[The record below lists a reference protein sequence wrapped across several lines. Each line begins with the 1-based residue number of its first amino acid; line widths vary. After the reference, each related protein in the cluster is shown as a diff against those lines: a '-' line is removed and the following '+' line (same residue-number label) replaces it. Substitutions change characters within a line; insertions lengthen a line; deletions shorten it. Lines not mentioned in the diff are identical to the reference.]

1 MKGLVSNKKK
11 GIVLV
16 LNIIAIFVISML
28 LIFRQENF
36 TAKAQKINANGDSDK
51 LSFDLLVTPEVA
63 KVKSGETVEISIDL
77 SQINVGENGLNS
89 IVGNLKYDEKL
100 FDSMTFV
107 GSENISNDGN
117 TKDTT
122 KWNVELNQIKD
133 SDLYGKFCI
142 YTMKEGVKDN
152 QNVAKISL
160 KLKENLKPQTTKVI
174 FENLESSDGKVE
186 VPDDNRVVTIIIY
199 DDEKT
204 PEIPEDEKS
213 VPEEPQTPQTPQSP
227 QTGDTNIIIAVII
240 LILTVLMDITFF
252 GINRNKSHN
261 TGRKFLGLLLVLLI
275 GGSCIYNFTNAEEQL
290 KDAIDILDVKQT
302 WLNSSK
308 YLVTDDNVS
317 RIAPNTK
324 IKDMTEELSKDV
336 EISSNDSNSVENNN
350 SNNGRNSNNN
360 NNVNEDD
367 IVTSGMKIGIK
378 NGTNEDADKDKT
390 YNISVWGDI
399 NGDGKSNQVELTSI
413 IRNNVDSEKWK
424 LEDIQKLSG
433 DLNCD
438 NDINKQDVNLS
449 VRYIVYG
456 EMTIPEIEDVEK
468 PDVEVVSGNYS
479 DKLKAYISNEVEI
492 KITENAENAQNTKYK
507 IETVSEESGEIKEIV
522 PYTEISR
529 EQLNSEGKYETIIKI
544 SDNGVYKISAYTTGK
559 LGNRSKIPYI
569 IVHKTVGTFGYQIH
583 YFYDGIEN
591 ESKKISGTGNLG
603 SPISITPKKED
614 GNYILD
620 THYGEG
626 DYIGTQGIPIIISE
640 NEEKNV
646 GYVYYVTKGKE
657 YHISGEVI
665 GGNGVISDIS
675 ETVFEGQNS
684 TKDIIVTPN
693 KGYKIKE
700 IKKYTSSEYSD
711 IEDIKKYG
719 NVENIYNVSKSMNI
733 EKFENVRGNIHVT
746 VEFEPSPYVAQ
757 IVKIPSD
764 IDQNIKGEN
773 GEKILNQQYT
783 TLNDAIIDAQKA
795 NNASSNENKLVE
807 IIILKDIENE
817 TNIVK
822 DNNNISIDLKG
833 YYINYSGTG
842 ETSYT
847 LKTENAKLTIT
858 DTSTTGTGKIS
869 NKNGVGVYI
878 KKTGELTVGV
888 NDDDVSLITPV
899 VQGSTYGV
907 YKEFDVNDEKV
918 VNDKDGKEYYPEG
931 IFNFYDGI
939 IIGGKKDDGYNA
951 LNMQKVDNTPDN
963 YNATIMT
970 NSETG
975 NQEATLHV
983 VSDVEAT
990 IGKRRYSRIEDAI
1003 SDANKLVGTPD
1014 KQVEITVMKDI
1025 TKDESHKIFVDS
1037 SKNIKLDLN
1046 GHTLTTSANDN
1057 VILNTGK
1064 LEIYDSS
1071 EKIDDE
1077 TGEKIA
1083 GTGKVQGS
1091 TRDSIVNCVYGEKI
1105 IKKVEL
1111 DEINIVSGTMEKYEG
1126 ITVINNAKDMNFK
1139 FSVEQ
1144 ETDINLEIT
1153 GNGLDNLLTLIYV
1166 DGKEVTY
1173 SYRQNK
1179 VNYGSGWGLA
1189 HVNLGKVTAGEHTV
1203 RIKYSGNN
1211 YNTPKFESFTI
1222 TSGEGRGNL
1231 TLTSGTYETSDIK
1244 NYADMYI
1251 NGGTVNV
1258 GVNSYISGYIEI
1270 NDGDI
1275 NSCINSDS
1283 GTKTVIKGGN
1293 FNSLTYCVKNAG
1305 DLTIENEPVF
1315 NSQHNQ
1321 AKRYYSLSNTGKMK
1335 INGGTYIGGIG
1346 NSENNYNDAI
1356 ITKAQISSIDDAIS
1370 NSGNLI
1376 IENVTINS
1384 ANYILKNTTGETV
1397 IKNITLK
1404 MDDQNN
1410 PVISNGFKNET
1421 GTVRLNSGKIYV
1433 KNNVIENETGTIE
1446 INGGEFTSSS
1456 NGIII
1461 TNGGNFIMNDGK
1473 ITSNGSCIKNSSTHG
1488 SIPTLNI
1495 NGGIMKSINSTPIIE
1510 DNIYGKTVCIIGKK
1524 DNVINNNS
1532 PIIQGKDTA
1541 ISLICKGTIKFYDGV
1556 LVGTKH
1562 NVISGIIDD
1571 VSGELVKEDKDDGLE
1586 YISLGIS
1593 KNIVARISVNDNPDV
1608 SGIEQ
1613 KYYKLENGYYNF
1625 YTLNSAIMACL
1636 DNKNTTIQ
1644 LMEDEIYIGGTVNIP
1659 ENKDISI
1666 DFNGKTVYGF
1676 TNIIIENNGKL
1687 KFINTYEDDNIEYG
1701 KLICNKGTLI
1711 KNNSSAIFNMEKIQ
1725 TSGSA
1730 MVLDNY
1736 GITNIKNSKIDE
1748 NGTINNK
1755 DFGILNIENSE
1766 TGVVENFAESKDNS
1780 DINVVTYKNC
1790 ICLRGITNSGAGT
1803 VLSVNNTMN
1812 YNGNASTG
1820 TLIVENSISK
1830 NVISNVG
1837 TGKVIIRGDNN
1848 QSGVVTNRDKDGV
1861 IEIQGGKIGG
1871 KNYSV
1876 ENYGKMIITGGKFD
1890 EQYELTTSLN
1900 RLNTICNYATGNIEI
1915 SGNDTYIYAK
1925 NEDVIKNMGTMTI
1938 NGGII
1943 KSDKLNGISNVKG
1956 ILTIGTNDGI
1966 VNYNVVI
1973 NGKTAGINN
1982 TGTLN
1987 FYDGIIEGL
1996 EGKSIVGTIT
2006 DSEQEYLQVKHI
2018 GEYDFDNG
2026 TTEKYHVESGRE
2038 ISVLERVDI
2047 AYVESTGK
2055 KYGSLTNALDETAN
2069 TDTIKLLNDC
2079 MYTETQQSLEIGEN
2093 KNIILDLNGY
2103 NIISSKTGTIINNGN
2118 LTIKGTKNNENGEIV
2133 TSSFTGENTD
2143 IIQNN
2148 GTLVIESGSYGITSG
2163 GTSKLYYNFIK
2174 NMGNFV
2180 VNDGVFSSSTYG
2192 KSINNSTGNV
2202 TINGGT
2208 LNNIE
2213 NSGSGIINILGG
2225 KINGSRNSVLNSS
2238 TDGVIN
2244 INNAFVSSQ
2253 IVNKNSGTINI
2264 LGGNIANETTSFN
2277 PITNSGSGVINI
2289 TGGTIKGFGSIISK
2303 YKIKVIISNEGTGT
2317 INIDGTGLTGNNK
2330 IDLSDDYGFWDEYLY
2345 NIYNVQK
2352 EGTINVKGKVNI
2364 NCKAGYGWERAAI
2377 YAQAGTVNIGDKN
2390 NITNDVIIT
2399 STEMGIKENIGTV
2412 LNYYGGK
2419 ISAPLAVCGGIEAI
2433 SSGYQLITDYDG
2445 NNEVLTIGN
2454 DSDVVQVG
2462 SNKYSSLQDAINK
2475 NDGGTLVLL
2484 KGFRITTSDV
2494 VEIPENKE
2502 FVLDLNGKTI
2512 TTYHNGEWIKNKGNL
2527 KLTDS
2532 SGANNGNIT
2541 GIMNTIIKNEGIL
2554 ELAGG
2559 NINANNDVGN
2569 LVNFKIIY
2577 NTGNGNV
2584 KVSGGNYKSKI
2595 RTSNKNYPNVNWSD
2609 KDYADIIW
2617 SDSSN
2622 KIIITGGAL
2631 ESVSA
2636 NYGTNYNCIFTEN
2649 ENSSLE
2655 MTGGSITVNATNS
2668 RCIRMSL
2675 GGNIDLSGDSKIT
2688 SKAYSVSVSET
2699 GVINISESVVI
2710 TGIVGGSCDVYVS
2723 GGTVEGISAN
2733 TVTVTGGTIGK
2744 ADKGDVINIYD
2755 NAKIGT
2761 GAEVAISRYG
2771 NVNIKGGVISGGIL
2785 DDESSLIPMNMTMT
2799 GGKII
2804 GTSYGIKLKNAGTVV
2819 NITDGEIS
2827 ASNGPGIWKIKGK
2840 LILGVNDKEIPSIIS
2855 PVVKGTTCGV
2865 KNENGE
2871 FEFYDGI
2878 IKSDL
2883 SSNSPIDGDVS
2894 KRPEMYVV
2902 SNESDENNKFAVLR
2916 INGDVEKV
2924 AEVNN
2929 IEYTNFYDAIN
2940 EAIKLNTTVKIFK
2953 GIELTDVITISEGKN
2968 VTIDLAG
2975 HTLQGNT
2982 SGALI
2987 INNGTL
2993 TIIDSSESSTTDFA
3007 TIENTA
3013 GAAIENNGTLII
3025 GVDDN
3030 ANNNNS
3036 PRIIGVS
3043 EAVIGSGTKKLFD
3056 GQIINK

>member
-1 MKGLVSNKKK
+1 MKGLISNKKK
-11 GIVLV
+11 GIVIV

-36 TAKAQKINANGDSDK
+36 TAKAQKINTNGDSDK
-51 LSFDLLVTPEVA
+51 LSFDLLVTPEVV
-63 KVKSGETVEISIDL
+63 KVKSGETVEISMDL

-100 FDSMTFV
+100 FDSMTFI
-107 GSENISNDGN
+107 GSENVSNDGN

-160 KLKENLKPQTTKVI
+160 KLKDNLKPQTTKIV
-174 FENLESSDGKVE
+174 FENLESSDGKIE
-186 VPDDNRVVTIIIY
+186 VPDENRVVTIIIY

-204 PEIPEDEKS
+204 PEIPEDEKPI
-213 VPEEPQTPQTPQSP
+213 PEEPQTPQSP

-240 LILTVLMDITFF
+240 LILTVLMDIVFF
-252 GINRNKSHN
+252 GLNKNKSHN
-261 TGRKFLGLLLVLLI
+261 IGKKFLGLLLVLLI

-350 SNNGRNSNNN
+350 SNNGSNINNN
-360 NNVNEDD
+360 NNVNEND

-390 YNISVWGDI
+390 YNISVLGDI
-399 NGDGKSNQVELTSI
+399 NGDGKSNQIELTSV

-424 LEDIQKLSG
+424 LEDIEKLSG

-438 NDINKQDVNLS
+438 NDINKQDVDLS

-522 PYTEISR
+522 QYTEISR
-529 EQLNSEGKYETIIKI
+529 EQLNSEGKFETIIKI

-719 NVENIYNVSKSMNI
+719 NVENIYNVSRSMNI

-764 IDQNIKGEN
+764 IDQNIKGED
-773 GEKILNQQYT
+773 GEIILNQQYT
-783 TLNDAIIDAQKA
+783 TLNDAIIDAKIA
-795 NNASSNENKLVE
+795 NDASSDKNKLVE

-833 YYINYSGTG
+833 YNINYSGTS
-842 ETSYT
+842 EINYT
-847 LKTENAKLTIT
+847 LQTENAKLTII

-951 LNMQKVDNTPDN
+951 LNMQKIDNTPDN

-1014 KQVEITVMKDI
+1014 EQVEITVMKDI

-1046 GHTLTTSANDN
+1046 GHTLTTSANEN
-1057 VILNTGK
+1057 VIVNSGK

-1071 EKIDDE
+1071 EKIDEE

-1083 GTGKVQGS
+1083 GTGKIKGS
-1091 TRDSIVNCVYGEKI
+1091 TRDSIINCVYGEKI
-1105 IKKVEL
+1105 IKKIGL
-1111 DEINIVSGTMEKYEG
+1111 DEINIVSGTIEQYEG
-1126 ITVINNAKDMNFK
+1126 NTVINYPKDMNFK

-1144 ETDINLEIT
+1144 ETDVNLEIT
-1153 GNGLDNLLTLIYV
+1153 GVELNNLSTCIYV
-1166 DGKEVTY
+1166 DGKDVTY
-1173 SYRQNK
+1173 SYRQKK

-1203 RIKYSGNN
+1203 RITYSSGH

-1275 NSCINSDS
+1275 NGCIDSDS
-1283 GTKTVIKGGN
+1283 GTKTLIKGGN

-1305 DLTIENEPVF
+1305 NLIIENEPVF
-1315 NSQHNQ
+1315 NSVHNQ
-1321 AKRYYSLSNTGKMK
+1321 VNRYYALSNTGKMQ

-1346 NSENNYNDAI
+1346 NSENNYNDVI
-1356 ITKAQISSIDDAIS
+1356 ITKAQISSPDDAIS
-1370 NSGNLI
+1370 NSGNII

-1410 PVISNGFKNET
+1410 PVISNGIKNGT

-1593 KNIVARISVNDNPDV
+1593 KNIVARISVNDNPNV

-1625 YTLNSAIMACL
+1625 YTLNSAITACL

-1644 LMEDEIYIGGTVNIP
+1644 LMEDEVYIGGTVNIP
-1659 ENKDISI
+1659 VSKDITI
-1666 DFNGKTVYGF
+1666 DFNGKTIYGF
-1676 TNIIIENNGKL
+1676 ANINIENNGKL
-1687 KFINTYEDDNIEYG
+1687 KFTNTCEDDNIEYG

-1725 TSGSA
+1725 TSGSVI
-1730 MVLDNY
+1730 VLDNY
-1736 GITNIKNSKIDE
+1736 GTSNIKNSKIDG

-1755 DFGILNIENSE
+1755 DFGILNIEDSE
-1766 TGVVENFAESKDNS
+1766 TGVVENFAASENNS
-1780 DINVVTYKNC
+1780 DINVFTYKNST
-1790 ICLRGITNSGAGT
+1790 CLKGITNSGTGT
-1803 VLSVNNTMN
+1803 VLSLNSTMN
-1812 YNGNASTG
+1812 YNDNASTG

-1830 NVISNVG
+1830 NGISNVG
-1837 TGKVIIRGDNN
+1837 TGKVIIKGDDNK
-1848 QSGVVTNRDKDGV
+1848 SGTITNRDKDGI

-1871 KNYSV
+1871 KNYSI
-1876 ENYGKMIITGGKFD
+1876 ENYGKMVITGGKFD

-1900 RLNTICNYATGNIEI
+1900 RLNTICNYDTGNIEI
-1915 SGNDTYIYAK
+1915 SGDDTYIYAK
-1925 NEDVIKNMGTMTI
+1925 NKDTIKNMGTIII
-1938 NGGII
+1938 NGGTI
-1943 KSDKLNGISNVKG
+1943 KSDKSIGISNVNG
-1956 ILTIGTNDGI
+1956 TVTIGTNDGI
-1966 VNYNVVI
+1966 VNYNMVI
-1973 NGKTAGINN
+1973 NGKTSGIKN

-1987 FYDGIIEGL
+1987 FYDGIIEGE

-2006 DSEQEYLQVKHI
+2006 NSEAGYSQIKHI

-2026 TTEKYHVESGRE
+2026 TTEKYHVDSGRE
-2038 ISVLERVDI
+2038 ILVLESVDI

-2055 KYGSLTNALDETAN
+2055 KYTSITDALNETAD
-2069 TDTIKLLNDC
+2069 TDTIKLLNNY
-2079 MYTETQQSLEIGEN
+2079 MYTETQQSFEIGEN

-2118 LTIKGTKNNENGEIV
+2118 LTIKGTRNSEDGEIV
-2133 TSSFTGENTD
+2133 TSNFTAENTD

-2163 GTSKLYYNFIK
+2163 GTSRLSFNFIK
-2174 NMGNFV
+2174 NTGNLV

-2192 KSINNSTGNV
+2192 KSICNTTGNV

-2208 LNNIE
+2208 FNNIE
-2213 NSGSGIINILGG
+2213 NSGSGTINILGG
-2225 KINGSRNSVLNSS
+2225 KINGSRESVLNSS

-2253 IVNKNSGTINI
+2253 IVNKKSGTINI
-2264 LGGNIANETTSFN
+2264 LGGNIANETTSYN
-2277 PITNSGSGVINI
+2277 PITNSGSGTINI
-2289 TGGTIKGFGSIISK
+2289 TGGTIKGYGSIISK
-2303 YKIKVIISNEGTGT
+2303 YKIKAIISNEGIGT
-2317 INIDGTGLTGNNK
+2317 INIDGTGLTGDDK
-2330 IDLSDDYGFWDEYLY
+2330 IELSDDYGFWDEYLY

-2352 EGTINVKGKVNI
+2352 EGIINVKGKVNI
-2364 NCKAGYGWERAAI
+2364 NCKSSYGWERAAI

-2390 NITNDVIIT
+2390 NMTNDVIIT

-2454 DSDVVQVG
+2454 ESDVVQVG
-2462 SNKYSSLQDAINK
+2462 SNKYSSLQDAVNK

-2512 TTYHNGEWIKNKGNL
+2512 TTYLNGEWILNKGNL
-2527 KLTDS
+2527 TLTDS
-2532 SGANNGNIT
+2532 SSAHNGNIT
-2541 GIMNTIIKNEGIL
+2541 GIMNTIIKNEGTL

-2559 NINANNDVGN
+2559 NINSNNDVGN
-2569 LVNFKIIY
+2569 LRNFRIIY
-2577 NTGNGNV
+2577 NTGNGNI

-2595 RTSNKNYPNVNWSD
+2595 RTSNPNYPTNINW
-2609 KDYADIIW
+2609 KGRDYGDIIW
-2617 SDSSN
+2617 SDSPS
-2622 KIIITGGAL
+2622 KIVITGGAL
-2631 ESVSA
+2631 ETVTEYS
-2636 NYGTNYNCIFTEN
+2636 GTNHDCIFTAN

-2655 MTGGSITVNATNS
+2655 MTGGSITNNAIDS
-2668 RCIRMSL
+2668 KGIRMSL
-2675 GGNIDLSGDSKIT
+2675 GGNIDLSGDSKIM
-2688 SKAYSVSVSET
+2688 SNGYSISVGYS
-2699 GVINISESVVI
+2699 GVINISDPVVV
-2710 TGIVGGSCDVYVS
+2710 TGTISGSCDAYIT
-2723 GGTVEGISAN
+2723 GGTIGTIKTKNA
-2733 TVTVTGGTIGK
+2733 TVTGGTIGK
-2744 ADKGDVINIYD
+2744 ADQGDVINISD

-2761 GAEVAISRYG
+2761 GEEVAIRKYAK
-2771 NVNIKGGVISGGIL
+2771 VNITGGVISGGIL
-2785 DDESSLIPMNMTMT
+2785 DDESDLISMNLTMS
-2799 GGKII
+2799 GGKVV
-2804 GTSYGIKLKNAGTVV
+2804 GTSYGIKFKNAGTVV

-2827 ASNGPGIWKIKGK
+2827 ASNGPGIWEIKGK

-2865 KNENGE
+2865 KNEKGE

-2883 SSNSPIDGDVS
+2883 SSNSSIDGDVS

-2916 INGDVEKV
+2916 INGDIEKV

-2953 GIELTDVITISEGKN
+2953 GIELTDVITIPNGSN

-2975 HTLQGNT
+2975 HTLQGSIS

-3030 ANNNNS
+3030 VNNNNS